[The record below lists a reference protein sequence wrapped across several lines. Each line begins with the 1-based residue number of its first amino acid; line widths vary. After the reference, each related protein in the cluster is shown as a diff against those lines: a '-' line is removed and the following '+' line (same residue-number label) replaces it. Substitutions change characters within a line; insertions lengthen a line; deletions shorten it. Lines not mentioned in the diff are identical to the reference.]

1 MKNSPLMEFKLVTAH
16 GETTGRRKVGFVVNP
31 IAGMGGR
38 VGLKGTDGEAY
49 RKALELGAKPVSP
62 GRARR
67 FLRALKA
74 SGLELLTAPG
84 VMGGDYVS
92 ETSIPFRVV
101 GSVGTPTTAEDT
113 VRVCREMVDEGVELI
128 VFVGG
133 DGTARDV
140 CRAVGTSTP
149 TLGVPSGV
157 KVYSSV
163 FAYSPEEAAE
173 VVSAFLE
180 GRASLAEREVLDV
193 DEEAFRRGVL
203 RVRLYGFLRVPV
215 VEALVQPSK
224 TWGEARLDVEENKR
238 AIARYLVEEMEEG
251 VLYILGPGTTLM
263 AVAEQLGV
271 EKTPLGVDAVVDGR
285 LVGRDLSEGE
295 LLRLLDRYPRAKVV
309 VSPLGGQGFILGRGN
324 QQISPEVLR
333 RVGRENIIVLATK
346 DKMAGLKVL
355 RVDTGDPEVDRMLRG
370 YMRVI
375 VDYME
380 ERVVRVA

>member
-1 MKNSPLMEFKLVTAH
+1 MTPDGT
-16 GETTGRRKVGFVVNP
+16 P
-31 IAGMGGR
+31 R
-38 VGLKGTDGEAY
+38 VGVDVPT
-49 RKALELGAKPVSP
+49 ALH
-62 GRARR
+62 
-67 FLRALKA
+67 
-74 SGLELLTAPG
+74 
-84 VMGGDYVS
+84 
-92 ETSIPFRVV
+92 TSL
-101 GSVGTPTTAEDT
+101 A
-113 VRVCREMVDEGVELI
+113 
-128 VFVGG
+128 
-133 DGTARDV
+133 
-140 CRAVGTSTP
+140 
-149 TLGVPSGV
+149 VPSGV

-180 GRASLAEREVLDV
+180 GRASLAEREILDV

-295 LLRLLDRYPRAKVV
+295 LLRLLERYPRAKVV

-324 QQISPEVLR
+324 QQISPEVIR

-346 DKMAGLKVL
+346 DKMAGLKAL
-355 RVDTGDPEVDRMLRG
+355 RVDTGDPEVDEMLRG
-370 YMRVI
+370 YMRVV